1 MLGADLLQSVIND
14 AASHGILPHPLGPD
28 FGGDYLVIQYADDTL
43 MVLPVDPVQLASLK
57 GILETFALSIGLKVN
72 FDKSFLVPINV
83 DENRWRELIATLGC
97 QSGSMPFTYHLGLPL
112 GTTRL
117 SVQEF
122 MPILTRMER
131 HLMGISRHLTY
142 AGVSF

>member
-83 DENRWRELIATLGC
+83 DENRWRELIATLGWVVSQVPC
-97 QSGSMPFTYHLGLPL
+97 LSHTTLVCLWEPL
-112 GTTRL
+112 DYQCRNL
-117 SVQEF
+117 C
-122 MPILTRMER
+122 L
-131 HLMGISRHLTY
+131 Y
-142 AGVSF
+142 